1 MIGHY
6 TSLADDTQYV
16 NSFLGRVGAVS
27 ADHVREAAATW
38 LQPNARAVV
47 SYLVK
52 QEAQP
57 A

>member
-1 MIGHY
+1 
-6 TSLADDTQYV
+6 
-16 NSFLGRVGAVS
+16 VS
-27 ADHVREAAATW
+27 AEEVRQAASTW
-38 LQPNARAVV
+38 LRPDARAVV